1 MPGTELITV
10 IVAVVGTIA
19 SAFATW
25 VRARA
30 YVQVR
35 RAQEEARRDIVR
47 VLAPSSR
54 FMDLDGHSV
63 IVDVGSGSD
72 TPLRA
77 ADAAAPP
84 PAPLP
89 PSRTESL

>member
-30 YVQVR
+30 YVEVR
-35 RAQEEARRDIVR
+35 RAQEEARRD
-47 VLAPSSR
+47 
-54 FMDLDGHSV
+54 SV
-63 IVDVGSGSD
+63 DYF
-72 TPLRA
+72 
-77 ADAAAPP
+77 
-84 PAPLP
+84 
-89 PSRTESL
+89 